1 MKWQK
6 ITTIPEMKMYNK
18 NFKNIEGIKMYS
30 KVFRNYLQD
39 CNEDALVLPDEY
51 AMALVGVAHQF
62 NKALAIYDSRKVIEI
77 IMENLEIDDIEAR
90 DYFEYNIKGSY
101 VGDNTPLFLDSL
113 DDIILGE
120 L

>member
-1 MKWQK
+1 MDVQG
-6 ITTIPEMKMYNK
+6 ITDM
-18 NFKNIEGIKMYS
+18 
-30 KVFRNYLQD
+30 
-39 CNEDALVLPDEY
+39 
-51 AMALVGVAHQF
+51 
-62 NKALAIYDSRKVIEI
+62 
-77 IMENLEIDDIEAR
+77 EAR

>member
-1 MKWQK
+1 
-6 ITTIPEMKMYNK
+6 
-18 NFKNIEGIKMYS
+18 MYS
-30 KVFRNYLQD
+30 RVFRNYLQD

-62 NKALAIYDSRKVIEI
+62 NKTLAVYDSRKVIEI
-77 IMENLEIDDIEAR
+77 IMDVQGITDMEAK
-90 DYFEYNIKGSY
+90 DYFEYNIKGSW

>member
-6 ITTIPEMKMYNK
+6 ITTIPEMKIYK
-18 NFKNIEGIKMYS
+18 NHTNAEGTKMYS
-30 KVFRNYLQD
+30 RVFRNYLQD

-62 NKALAIYDSRKVIEI
+62 NKTLAVYDSRKVIEI
-77 IMENLEIDDIEAR
+77 IMDVQGITDMEAKE
-90 DYFEYNIKGSY
+90 YFEYNIKGSW

>member
-6 ITTIPEMKMYNK
+6 ITTIPEMKIYK
-18 NFKNIEGIKMYS
+18 NHSNAEGTKMYS
-30 KVFRNYLQD
+30 REFRNYLQD

-62 NKALAIYDSRKVIEI
+62 NKTLAVYDSRKVIEI
-77 IMENLEIDDIEAR
+77 IMDVQGITDMEAK
-90 DYFEYNIKGSY
+90 DYFEYNIKGSW